1 MNGKNL
7 EAFEALKSNDIVFE
21 MVEVGQSLRYHP
33 NSGGHHVF
41 DLNLALIIVSTLL
54 VSLRLLTRKIIA
66 LCVTLSALEMDTT
79 NYGTGAQ
86 IEDVPRPTL
95 LQFFKVS

>member
-1 MNGKNL
+1 MILVSSMNGKNL

-41 DLNLALIIVSTLL
+41 DLNLALII
-54 VSLRLLTRKIIA
+54 A